1 MGKAS
6 TTLCG
11 ILFLFIVFNQESF
24 AQNELLKEIFDR
36 EEPVFDVT
44 LTTLQDGQA
53 ELLFYFT
60 HSKAPNLEA
69 SVWIQDMGTSLQ
81 GNANKKLIEGL
92 QQIGNRQQVRV
103 LLKELKPLHFYTIGL
118 DYRNP
123 NGLSRKFNATILSE
137 GFLYENP
144 EIVDDPIQKEALAP
158 TNSSSGATK
167 SSTKQIPCFNPDF
180 SVRID
185 PTGYCQGQSRPAV
198 LIQCNNC
205 QGKEWDFS
213 VETKQAY
220 GSWSPLRSD
229 GERQEAVGVALRTE
243 ALCLLQPGLYQVQVL
258 AWGKNCDIPV
268 VKLVSTEVMIQ
279 ELNQPGPI
287 AHHDNYEASE
297 PTIENEPIAIPET
310 CTISGVAEI
319 QGNIIS
325 GTIELSSQSP
335 CLDYSPY
342 AIIKYVHPGYRD
354 ITLDEIYLMPGTK
367 IPFSLELDD
376 QDLNRG
382 IHTLQIIEFVAPPSS
397 TTSLQIGSFWIR
409 ANPPQAEP
417 IVTEPYFETE
427 TPGIQ
432 QQDELAAENGEDYE
446 FSIDEQQISTINVTA
461 SDPNCTQIQ
470 DLQLVYGSGKSDLP
484 LFVSWLNP
492 RCCQEDGCKYT
503 IWAGESFDK
512 LRLIVTGNKPGAI
525 IRELL
530 QDIRMSDT
538 YYEVVVHTTNGKR
551 KAAYVIGE
559 GPKYGVEE
567 ILAYHDEESPGFS
580 DPVVFVKEPTFQYA
594 VPQKPIQAFRSCRIY
609 RPTEVSEAMP
619 TMGDQVRVSYDFS
632 EKGYQYTLYQKPDGL
647 EQWFVAPGT
656 VELQSIPTFEMTV
669 NDAHSGQYIILAYNP
684 TLDWGCLSKPLSE
697 GVTIQV
703 DSGTKKN

>member
-1 MGKAS
+1 MVKAS
-6 TTLCG
+6 STLCAV
-11 ILFLFIVFNQESF
+11 IFFFAVFCQSGRT
-24 AQNELLKEIFDR
+24 QNELLKEIFDR

-44 LTTLQDGQA
+44 LTPMNDGQA

-81 GNANKKLIEGL
+81 GNPNKKLVEGL
-92 QQIGNRQQVRV
+92 QQIGNRQQIRV
-103 LLKELKPLHFYTIGL
+103 LLKELKPSHFYTIGL

-137 GFLYENP
+137 GFLYAP
-144 EIVDDPIQKEALAP
+144 PVGVDPTPDNEPIARHNHTAKVNTPVQE
-158 TNSSSGATK
+158 T
-167 SSTKQIPCFNPDF
+167 PCFNPDF
-180 SVRID
+180 TARID
-185 PTGYCQGQSRPAV
+185 PSGYCEGQSRPAV

-205 QGKEWDFS
+205 QGKEWDFT

-220 GSWSPLRSD
+220 GSWIPLRSD
-229 GERQEAVGVALRTE
+229 GERQDAMGVALRAE
-243 ALCLLQPGLYQVQVL
+243 ALCALQPGVYQIQVL

-268 VKLVSTEVMIQ
+268 VKVVGTEVMIQ
-279 ELNQPGPI
+279 DLYQPGPI
-287 AHHDNYEASE
+287 AHHDPEQSE
-297 PTIENEPIAIPET
+297 TTIEDEPMAIPET

-319 QGNIIS
+319 QGNTIS

-335 CLDYSPY
+335 CLDYNPY
-342 AIIKYVHPGYRD
+342 AVIKYVHPGYRD

-367 IPFSLELDD
+367 IPFRLELDD
-376 QDLNRG
+376 QDLGRG
-382 IHTLQIIEFVAPPSS
+382 IHTLQIIEFVAPPTS

-409 ANPPQAEP
+409 ANPPQSESLA
-417 IVTEPYFETE
+417 TNPYLDTE
-427 TPGIQ
+427 TPTTP
-432 QQDELAAENGEDYE
+432 QDEELADENGEGDE
-446 FSIDEQQISTINVTA
+446 WSIDEQQISTINVTA

-492 RCCQEDGCKYT
+492 RCCQEEGCKYT
-503 IWAGESFDK
+503 VWAGESFDK

-567 ILAYHDEESPGFS
+567 ILAYQDEESPGFS
-580 DPVVFVKEPTFQYA
+580 DPVIFVKEPTFQYA
-594 VPQKPIQAFRSCRIY
+594 VPQKPIQTFRSCRIY
-609 RPTEVSEAMP
+609 RPTEISEVMPAM
-619 TMGDQVRVSYDFS
+619 GSKVQISYDFS
-632 EKGYQYTLYQKPDGL
+632 EKGYQYTLYQKPLGL
-647 EQWFVAPGT
+647 DQWFVAPGT
-656 VELQSIPTFEMTV
+656 AELQAVPAFEMTV
-669 NDAHSGQYIILAYNP
+669 NEAHNGEYIILAYNP

-697 GVTIQV
+697 GVSIQV
-703 DSGTKKN
+703 DTGTKKN